1 MAVIKANEFRQVDV
15 QHVPYNFED
24 LSQRAKAYLDDVRAQ
39 AKAILDQA
47 QQESE
52 QIRQKAEAEALATAE
67 RTIQQ
72 RVELQAKQLVKQ
84 QIESSLPALQQAV
97 HTVCEARNAWLARW
111 EQQAIEL
118 AVAIAAKLVR
128 GELSRQPE
136 IPLRLIKESLELAA
150 GSPQLRLRLH
160 PADHATLSNSA
171 RELAAQVAPL
181 AELELVA
188 DAKIPQGSCLLETEH
203 GHVDQTWEAQLR
215 RIEEELTL

>member
-1 MAVIKANEFRQVDV
+1 MAVIKANEFRHSEA

-24 LSQRAKAYLDDVRAQ
+24 LSERAKGFLDDVRAQ
-39 AKAILDQA
+39 AKAIIDKA

-52 QIRQKAEAEALATAE
+52 QIRKQAETEALAAAE
-67 RTIQQ
+67 RTIRQ
-72 RVELQAKQLVKQ
+72 RVEQQAKQLVKQ
-84 QIESSLPALQQAV
+84 QVESSLPALHQAI
-97 HTVCEARNAWLARW
+97 HAVCEARSGWLARW
-111 EQQAIEL
+111 EQQAIGL

-128 GELSRQPE
+128 GELDRQPE
-136 IPLRLIKESLELAA
+136 IPLRLIKESLELAC

-160 PADHATLSNSA
+160 PADHAALANSA

-181 AELELVA
+181 AEMELVA
-188 DAKIPQGSCLLETEH
+188 DPKVPPGSCLLETEH